1 MFQVDTK
8 SHAGAQYFVTFI
20 DDHSRRLW
28 ATPLKTKD
36 QVLSVF
42 KELHARVQRETGRK
56 LKAVRAHN
64 GGEYR
69 GQFEE
74 YCRSKGIRLKFTVPK
89 TPELNGLDERMNQTI
104 MERVRSMLAQA
115 KLPKTF
121 WVEALS
127 TVTYMI
133 NRSPSIPL
141 EGDSPQKV

>member
-1 MFQVDTK
+1 M
-8 SHAGAQYFVTFI
+8 TFI

-42 KELHARVQRETGRK
+42 KELHARVERESSWK
-56 LKAVRAHN
+56 LKVVRADN

-74 YCRSKGIRLKFTVPK
+74 YCRSKGIRLEFTVLK
-89 TPELNGLDERMNQTI
+89 TLELNGLAERMNRTI
-104 MERVRSMLAQA
+104 MERVRSMLAHA

-121 WVEALS
+121 WAEALS
-127 TVTYMI
+127 GAVDRDVCDKQITLSALGWRHAAKGMD
-133 NRSPSIPL
+133 R
-141 EGDSPQKV
+141 